1 MLGCSSASSSS
12 LCMSW
17 RHALFATSCIKIA
30 CKHNIM
36 SALRMCGIR
45 QLLQLFD
52 ITRLS
57 ERRLYLYSSKAIA
70 GQHILF
76 LMLIPGRL
84 LRTCPSVPS
93 YPTYQFLHPQ
103 QLLRAQDTNSSNFHC
118 RQVGLPHKRYF
129 GPAAGTKIYFPFQVT
144 PFYLRPLF
152 VLSHPPPAFFFLR
165 PASRAR
171 ALYALMPVL
180 SSACLGELQN
190 S

>member
-1 MLGCSSASSSS
+1 
-12 LCMSW
+12 
-17 RHALFATSCIKIA
+17 
-30 CKHNIM
+30 M

-84 LRTCPSVPS
+84 LR
-93 YPTYQFLHPQ
+93 
-103 QLLRAQDTNSSNFHC
+103 AQ
-118 RQVGLPHKRYF
+118 
-129 GPAAGTKIYFPFQVT
+129 AFQVT
-144 PFYLRPLF
+144 PPTNFCTLSNYCVLKIRTQATFTVDRWASHTNVISDQQQVPKSTFRSRLLRFTLGRYLSFLIPRP
-152 VLSHPPPAFFFLR
+152 HFFFLR

>member
-1 MLGCSSASSSS
+1 MHVGLQI
-12 LCMSW
+12 LV
-17 RHALFATSCIKIA
+17 LKFA

-84 LRTCPSVPS
+84 LR
-93 YPTYQFLHPQ
+93 
-103 QLLRAQDTNSSNFHC
+103 AQ
-118 RQVGLPHKRYF
+118 
-129 GPAAGTKIYFPFQVT
+129 AFQVT
-144 PFYLRPLF
+144 PPTNFCTLSNYCVLKIRTQATFTVDRWASHTNVISDQQQVPKSTFRSRLPRFTLGRYLSFLIPRPHF
-152 VLSHPPPAFFFLR
+152 FFFLLR
-165 PASRAR
+165 SASRR
-171 ALYALMPVL
+171 GPLLSIRLAL
-180 SSACLGELQN
+180 CTH
-190 S
+190 